1 MARERV
7 KGYHS
12 VYPAAGVLK
21 LNGAW
26 LLSLEPVMMCMCNPF
41 SWISSDKQI
50 RWYARARAQRAVLRF
65 ASCSAIPQT
74 CWQKRMLLSLFIS
87 AVVVCSSH
95 GSNPTF
101 VYWDSQGNRKVLF
114 SFLTLVQ
121 DNEAPDECG
130 TFLSGKKKEN
140 EKRERETVKT
150 SRVERELTT
159 LSKNH
164 LLRNIAYFTE
174 KCTAIEAVCCWMV

>member
-1 MARERV
+1 
-7 KGYHS
+7 
-12 VYPAAGVLK
+12 
-21 LNGAW
+21 
-26 LLSLEPVMMCMCNPF
+26 MMCMCNPF
-41 SWISSDKQI
+41 SRISSEKQI
-50 RWYARARAQRAVLRF
+50 RCYARARAQRAVLRF

-130 TFLSGKKKEN
+130 TFLSGKKRKW
-140 EKRERETVKT
+140 KEREKLCENITIRKRT
-150 SRVERELTT
+150 YH
-159 LSKNH
+159 SKQKPPFGEH
-164 LLRNIAYFTE
+164 CLLYWEMYCNRGRLWHS
-174 KCTAIEAVCCWMV
+174 AVCWWMV